1 MEVKNLVF
9 NRLGNNI
16 SILIDYPRF
25 QIQIWDKVKFNIN
38 NGYVEIKNVAV
49 DFKDRL
55 NLEMVIYRNTGD
67 ISLNFSF
74 TDDIL
79 KINNEYILE
88 PYDEGYIWKIENP
101 DLLFKIGMKPELSG
115 LLQNNSIKIHQQDFF
130 KNIASIFSV
139 IG

>member
-16 SILIDYPRF
+16 SILIDYPQF

-38 NGYVEIKNVAV
+38 DGYVEIKSIAV
-49 DFKDRL
+49 DFQDKL
-55 NLEMVIYRNTGD
+55 NLELVIYRNTGD
-67 ISLNFSF
+67 INLKFSF
-74 TDDIL
+74 TDDFL
-79 KINNEYILE
+79 KINDEHTLE

-101 DLLFKIGMKPELSG
+101 DLLFKIGMNPDLSG
-115 LLQNNSIKIHQQDFF
+115 FLQGNSIKIHQQDFF